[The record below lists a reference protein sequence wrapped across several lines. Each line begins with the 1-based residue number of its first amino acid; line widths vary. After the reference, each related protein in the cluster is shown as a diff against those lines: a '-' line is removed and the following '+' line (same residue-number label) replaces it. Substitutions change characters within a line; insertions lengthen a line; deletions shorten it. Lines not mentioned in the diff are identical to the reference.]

1 MTKGY
6 ILQDLDSKGF
16 IVSIYKPWQ
25 PNEYTLTYGI
35 GDATILSETDVF
47 QTLKEISEDP
57 TSQCYLK
64 NFLQLTV
71 WTT

>member
-6 ILQDLDSKGF
+6 ILQDLESKEF
-16 IVSIYKPWQ
+16 VVSIYKPWE
-25 PNEYTLTYGI
+25 PNEYTLTYEI

-47 QTLKEISEDP
+47 QTIESISKDH
-57 TSQCYLK
+57 TSECYMK

-71 WTT
+71 WIT

>member
-16 IVSIYKPWQ
+16 VVSIYKPWE
-25 PNEYTLTYGI
+25 PNEYTLTQDI

-47 QTLKEISEDP
+47 QTLKEISEDHEGE
-57 TSQCYLK
+57 CYMK